1 MKRWGARRS
10 KPLTVGADHAPWVI
24 AHRGDSVEVA
34 EHTLAAYVAAI
45 EAGADGLECDVRMT
59 RDGHLVCV
67 HDRRVDRTSDG
78 TGTVSDH
85 DLAELERM
93 DFASWRVE
101 WPESAD
107 DLIND
112 NPYLRGV
119 RPERVSP
126 GGGVLTL
133 DELLALA
140 ADAER
145 PIRLAIETKHPTR
158 YAGLVEKELVRT
170 LRRFGHP
177 AAVPPTEQLAA
188 VMSFA
193 PIALRRVRL
202 LAPAIPTV
210 LLHRKAPVETPPTG
224 TPIVGPSIEAVRA
237 DPTGV
242 ARAHAAGNQVWVWT
256 VDEPADVEFVLGLH
270 PEAIITNRPRAVLD
284 ARKR

>member
-1 MKRWGARRS
+1 M
-10 KPLTVGADHAPWVI
+10 I

-101 WPESAD
+101 WPDSAD

>member
-1 MKRWGARRS
+1 VKRWGARRS
-10 KPLTVGADHAPWVI
+10 VPLTARADHAPWVI
-24 AHRGDSVEVA
+24 AHRGDSAEVA

-67 HDRRVDRTSDG
+67 HDRRVERTSDG

-93 DFASWRVE
+93 DFGSWRTE

-107 DLIND
+107 DLISD

-140 ADAER
+140 AGAGR
-145 PIRLAIETKHPTR
+145 PVRLAIETKHPTR

-177 AAVPPTEQLAA
+177 APVPSTEQLVA

-202 LAPAIPTV
+202 LAPALPTV
-210 LLHRKAPVETPPTG
+210 LLHRKPPLETPPTG
-224 TPIVGPSIEAVRA
+224 TRIVGPSLEAVRG

-242 ARAHAAGNQVWVWT
+242 QRAHARGNQVWVWT
-256 VDEPADVEFVLGLH
+256 VDETADIAFVLGLH
-270 PEAIITNRPRAVLD
+270 PEAIITNRPRDVLK
-284 ARKR
+284 ARTL

>member
-1 MKRWGARRS
+1 VKRWGARRS
-10 KPLTVGADHAPWVI
+10 VPLTGRADNAPWVI
-24 AHRGDSVEVA
+24 AHRGDSAEMA
-34 EHTLAAYVAAI
+34 EHTLAAYIAAI
-45 EAGADGLECDVRMT
+45 ETGADGLECDVRMT

-67 HDRRVDRTSDG
+67 HDRRVERTSNG

-85 DLAELERM
+85 NLAELERM

-107 DLIND
+107 DLISD
-112 NPYLRGV
+112 NPYLRDV

-126 GGGVLTL
+126 DGGVLTL

-140 ADAER
+140 ADVAR

-177 AAVPPTEQLAA
+177 AAVPPTEQLVA

-202 LAPAIPTV
+202 LAPALPTV
-210 LLHRKAPVETPPTG
+210 LLHRKPPVENPPTG
-224 TPIVGPSIEAVRA
+224 TRIVGPSLEAVRI
-237 DPTGV
+237 DPAGV

-256 VDEPADVEFVLGLH
+256 VDEPTDVEFVLGLH
-270 PEAIITNRPRAVLD
+270 PEAIITNRPRDVLR
-284 ARKR
+284 ARTP

>member
-10 KPLTVGADHAPWVI
+10 EPLPGPADHAPWVI
-24 AHRGDSVEVA
+24 AHRGDSAEVA
-34 EHTLAAYVAAI
+34 EHTLTAYVAAI
-45 EAGADGLECDVRMT
+45 ETGADGLECDVRMT

-67 HDRRVDRTSDG
+67 HDRRVERTSNG

-85 DLAELERM
+85 NLAELEQM

-112 NPYLRGV
+112 DPYLRGV
-119 RPERVSP
+119 RPERMSP
-126 GGGVLTL
+126 SGGVLSL

-140 ADAER
+140 ADAGR

-177 AAVPPTEQLAA
+177 AAVPSTEQLVA

-202 LAPAIPTV
+202 LAPALPTV
-210 LLHRKAPVETPPTG
+210 LLHRKPPLETPPTG
-224 TPIVGPSIEAVRA
+224 TRIVAPSLEAVRA

-242 ARAHAAGNQVWVWT
+242 ERTHAAGNQVWVWT
-256 VDEPADVEFVLGLH
+256 VDEPTDVEFVLSLL
-270 PEAIITNRPRAVLD
+270 PEAIITNRPRDVLR
-284 ARKR
+284 ARTP